1 MADQR
6 VMLVGVPGLSTTLF
20 MEDLKSTAKQQGH
33 FYEISIVSTDQLA
46 DALSDVQPEVVLALP
61 MVAYQW
67 DKINQVLD
75 QHDVPGAL
83 LDMHEFGNIQQE
95 KLVNLI
101 ENLTA

>member
-20 MEDLKSTAKQQGH
+20 MEDLKSTAQQQGH
-33 FYEISIVSTDQLA
+33 SYEISIVSTDQLA
-46 DALSDVQPEVVLALP
+46 DALPEVQPEVVLALP

-67 DKINQVLD
+67 DTINQILD
-75 QHDVPGAL
+75 QQDLPGAL
-83 LDMHEFGNIQQE
+83 LDVQEFKHIQQE
-95 KLVNLI
+95 KLVNLV